1 MHAMAETD
9 EFVLLMRRY
18 NQRVFRACRAVL
30 RDDAEA
36 EDAAQDAW
44 VQAWRHFGQVEDQDR
59 IGAWLTRIAVR
70 EALAR
75 AHKAGRMTLL
85 DGDADVASEDAMSP
99 VANRSPERE
108 ASDRELGRLL
118 ERAIDALP
126 EQFRA
131 VFVLRLVEEMSVAET
146 ADCLDIPEDTVKTR
160 LHRARARVA
169 GQLLAG
175 TERATSYVFAFEA
188 ERCDRIVAAVLRR
201 IP

>member
-1 MHAMAETD
+1 MHAIAEPD

-36 EDAAQDAW
+36 EDAAQEAW
-44 VQAWRHFGQVEDQDR
+44 VLAWRHLDQVEDPDR

-75 AHKAGRMTLL
+75 AHKAGRTTLL
-85 DGDADVASEDAMSP
+85 DGDEDVASEDAMRP
-99 VANRSPERE
+99 VTSRSPERA
-108 ASDRELGRLL
+108 ASDRELGRLV
-118 ERAIDALP
+118 ERAIDDLP
-126 EQFRA
+126 EPFRT

-169 GQLLAG
+169 EQLMAG
-175 TERATSYVFAFEA
+175 AERAASGVFAFEA

-201 IP
+201 IS